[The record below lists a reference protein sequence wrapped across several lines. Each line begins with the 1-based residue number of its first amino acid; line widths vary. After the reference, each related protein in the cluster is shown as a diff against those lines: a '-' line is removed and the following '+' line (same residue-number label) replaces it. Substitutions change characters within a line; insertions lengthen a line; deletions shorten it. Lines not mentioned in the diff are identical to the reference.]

1 MLAKNYERLNRLI
14 YFFKS
19 LLFLSLILSFGFAV
33 NTKGQ
38 TPTPTPKP
46 AAESIDSIPQIAPE
60 YRKDDA
66 KLPELG
72 RVGVDMTEQKPLTL
86 REALELA
93 LTNNKDIEVS
103 RDNVKIA
110 EFDYRGARGVY
121 EPRFNLN
128 SYYERAEIPTASV
141 ISGPGG
147 STVQTGF
154 VGNATLSGLVPK
166 GGGSYNVTFNNQRA
180 TTNNIFNSLDPQYL
194 SSLTFTFTQPIL
206 RGRRI
211 DQQRRAIEIS
221 KKNLS
226 LTDSQFR
233 QRTIET
239 ITAVQRA
246 YWDLVFSLKNLQVQ
260 RDAVRDSKSQLE
272 HNKRLVEE
280 GVLAPIDIVSVEAQV
295 AGFEQNVYVALDDV
309 NRAEN
314 NLKNLISENRSAEI
328 WGKSIVPVD
337 PVEINAP
344 LTTLQ
349 EAMGL
354 ALENRPELQQSNV
367 AKEINEIDQRF
378 YRDQTKPQVDF
389 VGTYT
394 TNGLAG
400 TQRTGG
406 NPLTSSN
413 LTLYQALNDLIV
425 RSNGNNPTLI
435 PIDAIPL
442 PTTQALPDQLVG
454 GYGQSISNLF
464 LNRYPT
470 FRVGVQIS
478 IPFKN
483 QTANAQLGRSLV
495 EGQRIQTQREQLEQ
509 VIQVDVRN
517 ALQAV
522 RSAEARLRA
531 AAVQRDA
538 SEKQYASEQRKFDA
552 GQSTLFLV
560 LDRQTALTNARGAEL
575 RAQTDLNKAIAEL
588 QRATGN
594 SLKANNVEARLK

>member
-1 MLAKNYERLNRLI
+1 MLVKNLERINKLI
-14 YFFKS
+14 YFVKS
-19 LLFLSLILSFGFAV
+19 LLFLSFILLFSVFVV
-33 NTKGQ
+33 NAQ
-38 TPTPTPKP
+38 TPAASPTPAPEKI
-46 AAESIDSIPQIAPE
+46 EGVPQIAPE

-72 RVGVDMTEQKPLTL
+72 RVGVDMMEQKTLTL

-93 LTNNKDIEVS
+93 LTNNKDIEVA

-110 EFDYRGARGVY
+110 EFDYKGARGVY
-121 EPRFNLN
+121 EPRFNMT

-147 STVQTGF
+147 STVQSGF
-154 VGNATLSGLVPK
+154 VGNATFGGLVPK
-166 GGGSYNVTFNNQRA
+166 FGGSYNFTFNNQRA

-194 SSLTFTFTQPIL
+194 SSFSFNFTQPLI
-206 RGRRI
+206 RGRKI

-226 LTDSQFR
+226 LSDSQFR

-239 ITAVQRA
+239 INAVQRA
-246 YWDLVFSLKNLQVQ
+246 YWDLVFTLKNLQVQ

-295 AGFEQNVYVALDDV
+295 ASFEQNVYIALDEV

-314 NLKNLISENRSAEI
+314 NLKNLIAENRTADL
-328 WGKSIVPVD
+328 WNKSIVPVD
-337 PVEINAP
+337 PVELNAP
-344 LTTLQ
+344 VVSLQ
-349 EAMGL
+349 DAMS
-354 ALENRPELQQSNV
+354 AAMDNRPELQQSEV
-367 AKEINEIDQRF
+367 AKEINQIDQKF
-378 YRDQTKPQVDF
+378 YREQTKPQVDL

-394 TNGLAG
+394 ANGLAG
-400 TQRTGG
+400 TQRSGG
-406 NPLTSSN
+406 NPLTGQSDQFR
-413 LTLYQALNDLIV
+413 LTINSLVRAVNPLLSPTTPPLIE
-425 RSNGNNPTLI
+425 I
-435 PIDAIPL
+435 
-442 PTTQALPDQLVG
+442 PTTQAQGLPDQLIG
-454 GYGQSISNLF
+454 GYGQSLSNTF

-470 FRVGVQIS
+470 FRVGVQINL
-478 IPFKN
+478 PLKN
-483 QTANAQLGRSLV
+483 QTAEAQLGRSLV
-495 EGQRIQTQREQLEQ
+495 EGQKIQTQRQQLEQ

-531 AAVQRDA
+531 AAAQREA
-538 SEKQYASEQRKFDA
+538 TEKQYASEQRKFDA

-560 LDRQTALTNARGAEL
+560 LERQTALTNARGAEL
-575 RAQTDLNKAIAEL
+575 RAQTDLNKSIAEL

-594 SLKANNVEARLK
+594 SLKANNVEARLR

>member
-14 YFFKS
+14 FFFKS

-46 AAESIDSIPQIAPE
+46 AAEGIDSIPQIAPD
-60 YRKDDA
+60 YRKADA
-66 KLPELG
+66 KLPELN
-72 RVGVDMTEQKPLTL
+72 RVGVDMLEQKSLTL

-154 VGNATLSGLVPK
+154 VGNATLNGLVPK

-400 TQRTGG
+400 TERTGG

-413 LTLYQALNDLIV
+413 LALYQSVI
-425 RSNGNNPTLI
+425 TLI
-435 PIDAIPL
+435 DRYNTANPNNQITKLNL

-470 FRVGVQIS
+470 FRVGVQINL
-478 IPFKN
+478 PFRN

-560 LDRQTALTNARGAEL
+560 LERQTALTNARGSEL

-594 SLKANNVEARLK
+594 SLKANNVEARVR